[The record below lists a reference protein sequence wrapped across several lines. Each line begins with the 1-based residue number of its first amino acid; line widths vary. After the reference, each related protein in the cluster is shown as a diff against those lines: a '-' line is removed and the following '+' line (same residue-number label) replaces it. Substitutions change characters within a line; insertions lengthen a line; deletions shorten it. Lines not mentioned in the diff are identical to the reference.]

1 MTHRYKCAHES
12 KCLSA
17 CGLPTPSTV
26 TMPSDTAADAI
37 LGKVY
42 LGWVQMVRKY
52 DKINSKVNII
62 PKLHHD
68 INIMSYMLSNESIFT
83 VSGVNKVT
91 QIVLVKEQTLNFSP
105 KEQQI

>member
-1 MTHRYKCAHES
+1 MTHRYKRAHES

-17 CGLPTPSTV
+17 FGLPTPSALPV
-26 TMPSDTAADAI
+26 PSDKAAAAD

-52 DKINSKVNII
+52 DDINSKVNLI
-62 PKLHHD
+62 PKLHND
-68 INIMSYMLSNESIFT
+68 INIMTYLLSNSSIFT

-91 QIVLVKEQTLNFSP
+91 QIVLVNKQTLKFSP

>member
-1 MTHRYKCAHES
+1 MTHRYKRAHEL

-17 CGLPTPSTV
+17 CGVPTPSTV
-26 TMPSDTAADAI
+26 PMPSDKAAAAD

-52 DKINSKVNII
+52 DDINSKVNII

-68 INIMSYMLSNESIFT
+68 INIMTYLLSNESIFT
-83 VSGVNKVT
+83 VSDMNNVT

-105 KEQQI
+105 KEQQV